1 MTRGGRA
8 EGCIGLDT
16 RRIILELRQ
25 FLSPE
30 KPVSLRFCLYQLV
43 SRGVLESTA
52 KPQYTKLM
60 RALLTA
66 RIRGSD
72 SEWGLD
78 DDCIVD
84 TRRRV
89 EQIQTWKDLSEFK
102 EWASDV
108 YRRDH
113 WATQRVQVECWLEKF
128 TAAFL
133 VEEVA
138 ERWCI
143 PLRVSTGSFSGS
155 FLVRAADDINAR
167 LPKQTLIRYAGDF
180 DPKGLDIERAA
191 REGNGKSGARRREGL
206 LDILESRHNWTA
218 DEIVK
223 TISWERIALTEQDF
237 DEIPAQY
244 KIDVKDMP
252 RRDSDSDEPADKTVT
267 GYVAKYGASCSELEA
282 LDVWK
287 PGEVARRLDREI
299 RGSLDRKQW
308 NKSLATEEDELD
320 ELTA

>member
-1 MTRGGRA
+1 
-8 EGCIGLDT
+8 
-16 RRIILELRQ
+16 
-25 FLSPE
+25 
-30 KPVSLRFCLYQLV
+30 
-43 SRGVLESTA
+43 
-52 KPQYTKLM
+52 M

-89 EQIQTWKDLSEFK
+89 EQIQTWTNLSEFK
-102 EWASDV
+102 EWASQV

-143 PLRVSTGSFSGS
+143 PLRVSTGSFSRS

-167 LPKQTLIRYAGDF
+167 LSKRTLIRYVGDF
-180 DPKGLDIERAA
+180 DSKGLDIERAA

-206 LDILESRHNWTA
+206 FDILKSRHGWTA
-218 DEIVK
+218 NK
-223 TISWERIALTEQDF
+223 LARNISWERIVLTEQDF

-267 GYVAKYGASCSELEA
+267 GYIAKYGASCAEIEA

-287 PGEVARRLDREI
+287 PGEVARRLEQEI
-299 RGSLDRKQW
+299 RDSLDWRQW
-308 NKSLATEEDELD
+308 SKSLALEENELKQ
-320 ELTA
+320 LTS